1 MDNVTTLIQRNAE
14 FAAGT
19 FDSSLRI
26 VPKLRTIIIGC
37 VDPRVDPSDVLGLEP
52 GETAVLRNV
61 GGRVTAGLIAEL
73 LMLRQVTRSAG
84 GDIGPGWELV
94 VLHHTD
100 CGITRLADA
109 PDLLGPFFG
118 IDPAQLPAKA
128 VTDPRA
134 SVRVDIE
141 AMRAEPGLRDEIV
154 VSGLVYDVET
164 GLIETVVAP
173 SPLRG

>member
-1 MDNVTTLIQRNAE
+1 MANVTTLIQRNAE
-14 FAAGT
+14 FAVTT
-19 FDSSLRI
+19 FDSDLRI

-52 GETAVLRNV
+52 GETAVIRNV
-61 GGRVTAGLIAEL
+61 GGRVTAGLVEEL
-73 LMLRQVTRSAG
+73 LMLRKVTQSAG
-84 GDIGPGWELV
+84 GDIGAGWEFI

-109 PDLLGPFFG
+109 PDLLAPFFG
-118 IDPAQLPAKA
+118 VAQAELEAKA

-134 SVRVDIE
+134 SVLVDIE
-141 AMRAEPGLRDEIV
+141 TLRAEPGLGDAIV

-164 GLIETVVAP
+164 GLMETVAAP
-173 SPLRG
+173 APLRG